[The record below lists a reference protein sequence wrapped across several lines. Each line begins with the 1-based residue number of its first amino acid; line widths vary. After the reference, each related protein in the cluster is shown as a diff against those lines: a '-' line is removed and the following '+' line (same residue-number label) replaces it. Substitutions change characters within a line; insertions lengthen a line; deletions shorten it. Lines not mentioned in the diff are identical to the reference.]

1 MELDM
6 IMNRKGNLEGFTSLE
21 DKLRNVLSPVRPDP
35 GFVTELETRLSNRS
49 SVVLEQH
56 SGKLVVVF
64 VGLGLFAGALI
75 IWLLGKLK

>member
-6 IMNRKGNLEGFTSLE
+6 IMNRKGMEGFTSLE
-21 DKLRNVLSPVRPDP
+21 EKLRSALSPVRPDP
-35 GFVTELETRLSNRS
+35 GFVTDLETRLSSRS

-56 SGKLVVVF
+56 SGKLIVVF
-64 VGLGLFAGALI
+64 VGLGLFVGAFV